1 MMFRIFKRAAVLAGC
16 VLGLAVPQA
25 RADDGAAPATD
36 AAPVA
41 ATRPA
46 AAAGLYECQ
55 VPGAGTVFRSTPKE
69 GCRLVAAPDP
79 SAPDPQRWLP
89 LMGANGVISY
99 FDQSAVRRQ
108 GTQVGVVVMRNSPSG
123 VIRTTSG
130 EPIRSSLKRMVLNC
144 ATSMFAV
151 VEQTLYSK
159 RFARGDSLYTIRAPQ
174 YGTFQVAGP
183 GTIAGELLRKLCR

>member
-1 MMFRIFKRAAVLAGC
+1 MMFRIFRHAAALAGC
-16 VLGLAVPQA
+16 VFGLALTQA
-25 RADDGAAPATD
+25 HADDGTVPTAD
-36 AAPVA
+36 AAPVTA
-41 ATRPA
+41 ARPA
-46 AAAGLYECQ
+46 AAAGLYECRA
-55 VPGAGTVFRSTPKE
+55 PGTVFRSTPRE

-79 SAPDPQRWLP
+79 GAPDPQRWLP

-123 VIRTTSG
+123 VIRTASG
-130 EPIRSSLKRMVLNC
+130 EPIRSSLRRMVLNC

-174 YGTFQVAGP
+174 YTFQVAGP